1 MCIYLI
7 NSVQIRAIH
16 SLFSSSLPPSLPP
29 LDPEARTSE
38 GLTPLHY
45 AARYTPLH
53 TKGEEEEDTAPVTL
67 RSSSKQ
73 ILQLLISVCHVDA
86 NVCDIDD
93 ITPLHLACMRG
104 NRVAVGILT
113 SAAVNVDAQDKKGD
127 TPLHF
132 ACLNGDPEIVEALLK
147 KGADCLI
154 QNQENELAIH
164 VACAEGHV
172 DIVKLIL
179 KMRFDK
185 RGEMMV
191 WCDREYNTPLH
202 FACESGSGDIVQLLL
217 LNNAD
222 PNACR
227 LHDVTPLHIV
237 AKEGFIDI
245 ADVLLQNTN
254 SEINVNDAN
263 LLSPIHYAA
272 QFGRVTMIEFLLS
285 K

>member
-1 MCIYLI
+1 MAVYYLI
-7 NSVQIRAIH
+7 TNLH
-16 SLFSSSLPPSLPP
+16 YSSLSP
-29 LDPEARTSE
+29 LDPEVRTKSE

-53 TKGEEEEDTAPVTL
+53 TKWEGEEEEVDTVPVTL
-67 RSSSKQ
+67 CSSNKQ
-73 ILQLLISVCHVDA
+73 ILELLIMKCKVNI
-86 NVCDIDD
+86 NVCDDD
-93 ITPLHLACMRG
+93 GDTPLHLACMRR
-104 NRVAVGILT
+104 NCVAVKLLT
-113 SAAVNVDAQDKKGD
+113 SATSPAVNVDAQDKKGD

-132 ACLNGDPEIVEALLK
+132 ACRSGDPEIVEALLR

-154 QNQENELAIH
+154 QNEAKQLAIH
-164 VACAEGHV
+164 VACKKGHV

-185 RGEMMV
+185 RGEMMS
-191 WCDREYNTPLH
+191 WCDQQYNTPLH
-202 FACESGSGDIVQLLL
+202 FACESGSGYIVQLLL

-245 ADVLLQNTN
+245 ADVLLQTT
-254 SEINVNDAN
+254 SKINVNDAN

-272 QFGRVTMIEFLLS
+272 RFGRVKMIEFLLS